1 MVMRVRRQAAVDE
14 LDAPAIEELAAW
26 RDSDKH
32 RRATVLGHA
41 EVAGRR
47 VRPLATSYGCSTIR
61 KRARALASKWP
72 CRTCRER

>member
-41 EVAGRR
+41 DRR
-47 VRPLATSYGCSTIR
+47 GPPRSSPRHVLRLLHHS
-61 KRARALASKWP
+61 
-72 CRTCRER
+72 